1 MELKTF
7 CSICSALW
15 YTWNIC
21 SICSKKLKIFR
32 NVSERQSM
40 NYEVTKIKN
49 ALSAQP
55 LCRGS
60 ARSGIGLVPL
70 YPYWAYAIALYTCTA
85 WLGNRAK
92 PNLGAHFKLPIVPIV
107 RPRTALRTIVPTAA
121 KDDACLWVEC
131 VAFYVAVVR
140 CVVNL
145 PLAGQCI
152 AVSIS
157 PLPYYADSVEHS
169 AIRNN
174 LRIVACK
181 VSACSN
187 GICSSFDC

>member
-1 MELKTF
+1 MELKNF

-60 ARSGIGLVPL
+60 ARSGIELIPL
-70 YPYWAYAIALYTCTA
+70 YPYRAYAIALYTCTA

-92 PNLGAHFKLPIVPIV
+92 PDIGVQPQLPNVPMA
-107 RPRTALRTIVPTAA
+107 RPRTALRTVVPRAA
-121 KDDACLWVEC
+121 KDDACLRVEC
-131 VAFYVAVVR
+131 AAFYVAVVR
-140 CVVNL
+140 CIVSFPFAVR
-145 PLAGQCI
+145 CI

-157 PLPYYADSVEHS
+157 TLPYYADAVEHS

-174 LRIVACK
+174 LRIVAC
-181 VSACSN
+181 
-187 GICSSFDC
+187 

>member
-32 NVSERQSM
+32 NVFERQSM

-60 ARSGIGLVPL
+60 ARSGIGLIPL
-70 YPYWAYAIALYTCTA
+70 YPYRAYAIALYTCTA

-92 PNLGAHFKLPIVPIV
+92 PDVFVQNQSPRAPIV
-107 RPRTALRTIVPTAA
+107 RPRTAVRTIGPSAA
-121 KDDACLWVEC
+121 EYDACLRFVC
-131 VAFYVAVVR
+131 VAFYVAVVC
-140 CVVNL
+140 CVVSL
-145 PLAGQCI
+145 PIVGHRI

-157 PLPYYADSVEHS
+157 TLPYYADAVEHS

-174 LRIVACK
+174 LRIVAC
-181 VSACSN
+181 
-187 GICSSFDC
+187 

>member
-1 MELKTF
+1 MPFFAMELKTF

-32 NVSERQSM
+32 NVFERQSM

-70 YPYWAYAIALYTCTA
+70 YPSRAYAIALYTCTA

-92 PNLGAHFKLPIVPIV
+92 PKIVVRIQILIVPKV
-107 RPRTALRTIVPTAA
+107 RPRTAARTIAPTAA
-121 KDDACLWVEC
+121 EYDAHL
-131 VAFYVAVVR
+131 
-140 CVVNL
+140 L
-145 PLAGQCI
+145 I
-152 AVSIS
+152 
-157 PLPYYADSVEHS
+157 
-169 AIRNN
+169 
-174 LRIVACK
+174 K
-181 VSACSN
+181 
-187 GICSSFDC
+187 